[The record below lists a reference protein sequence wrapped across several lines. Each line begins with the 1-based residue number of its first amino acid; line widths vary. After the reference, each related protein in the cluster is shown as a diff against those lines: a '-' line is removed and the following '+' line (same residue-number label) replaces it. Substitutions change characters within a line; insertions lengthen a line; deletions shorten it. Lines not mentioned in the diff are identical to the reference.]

1 MNSDITLSPKSS
13 TSSMGL
19 GRQEKE
25 EGLEA
30 YHLHLGPFFF
40 YSQISNQALPKYT
53 EHVIEQRA
61 QPLPHLSHDREKSSS
76 MQPRHP
82 TRATGQGKGKKTTS
96 VTCQWSST
104 EIKIEL
110 HDTQPSQNLGLIEVQ
125 ALPTQ
130 QNQ

>member
-13 TSSMGL
+13 TSPLGL
-19 GRQEKE
+19 GRQERE

-30 YHLHLGPFFF
+30 YHLHLGPFFP
-40 YSQISNQALPKYT
+40 YSQISKQALPKYT
-53 EHVIEQRA
+53 ERA
-61 QPLPHLSHDREKSSS
+61 QPQPHLSHDGEKSSS

-96 VTCQWSST
+96 VTCQWIST
-104 EIKIEL
+104 EIKTEL
-110 HDTQPSQNLGLIEVQ
+110 QDTQPSQNLGLIKVQ
-125 ALPTQ
+125 ALPMQ